1 MVLLPALHSHKH
13 PGKSSHGSKQVA
25 FAASLNTTPG
35 GGMGSTGGGGNIKPA
50 QESSTGHN
58 RHSGN
63 KNHLMPPATTAT
75 TEISQ
80 NNNGGEREN
89 RKLISTTISS
99 SSSQNKAQAT
109 VANCRNSSVG
119 GTSKL
124 KSGRSAV
131 RSSSENS
138 KKANKS
144 VTFQDHPGEP
154 GPRSSESG
162 KLVQQVWFTFNLQS
176 LF

>member
-1 MVLLPALHSHKH
+1 
-13 PGKSSHGSKQVA
+13 
-25 FAASLNTTPG
+25 
-35 GGMGSTGGGGNIKPA
+35 MGSTGGGGNIKPA

-63 KNHLMPPATTAT
+63 KNHLVPPATTAT
-75 TEISQ
+75 TEISH
-80 NNNGGEREN
+80 NNNGGGGEREN
-89 RKLISTTISS
+89 RKLISTTISSS

-124 KSGRSAV
+124 KSGKSAV

-162 KLVQQVWFTFNLQS
+162 KLVQQVWFTFKLQS
-176 LF
+176 CFSHLLHTRPAQFFEKFAAHFFLASTLQF

>member
-1 MVLLPALHSHKH
+1 MKES
-13 PGKSSHGSKQVA
+13 
-25 FAASLNTTPG
+25 
-35 GGMGSTGGGGNIKPA
+35 MA
-50 QESSTGHN
+50 QESSTTGHI
-58 RHSGN
+58 RHGGN
-63 KNHLMPPATTAT
+63 KNHLVPPATTAA

-80 NNNGGEREN
+80 NNNGGGEREN
-89 RKLISTTISS
+89 RKLISTTISSS

-162 KLVQQVWFTFNLQS
+162 KLVQQVWFTFNLSCCFSHQVWPLTQFFS
-176 LF
+176 ADFL

>member
-1 MVLLPALHSHKH
+1 MKE
-13 PGKSSHGSKQVA
+13 
-25 FAASLNTTPG
+25 SL
-35 GGMGSTGGGGNIKPA
+35 A
-50 QESSTGHN
+50 QESSTGHI
-58 RHSGN
+58 RHGGN
-63 KNHLMPPATTAT
+63 KNHLVPPATTAA

-80 NNNGGEREN
+80 NNNGGGEREN
-89 RKLISTTISS
+89 RKLISTTSS

-176 LF
+176 S

>member
-1 MVLLPALHSHKH
+1 M
-13 PGKSSHGSKQVA
+13 
-25 FAASLNTTPG
+25 
-35 GGMGSTGGGGNIKPA
+35 A
-50 QESSTGHN
+50 QESSTTGHI
-58 RHSGN
+58 RHGGN
-63 KNHLMPPATTAT
+63 KNHLVPPATTAA

-80 NNNGGEREN
+80 NNNGGGEREN

-109 VANCRNSSVG
+109 VANCRNSSVVG
-119 GTSKL
+119 TTSKL

-176 LF
+176 CFSHQVWPLNQFFSTDFL